1 MNSGTD
7 GREAGR
13 AELWGEFA
21 RVGKAL
27 GSGTRLQMLDLL
39 AQGQRSVESLAQT
52 LGLGVST
59 ASAHLQTLKRAQ
71 LVRTHRVKNHVFYTL
86 AGDDVAALL
95 SLVQRVAGT
104 HLAEVERA
112 WHHFTGP
119 GQGEIEEVDRAELLA
134 RLDQGSALVLDV
146 RPEAEFAAGH
156 LPGAVSI
163 PVDELTRR
171 LDEVPEDTDIVAY
184 CRGDYCVMAVDAVRV
199 LRSHG
204 RRAYRLNEGLLEWRA
219 SGRPVH
225 TGSA

>member
-7 GREAGR
+7 AREAGR
-13 AELWGEFA
+13 AELWGGFA

-39 AQGQRSVESLAQT
+39 AQGERSVESLAET

-71 LVRTHRVKNHVFYTL
+71 LVRTRRVKNHVFYAL

-95 SLVQRVAGT
+95 SLVQKVAGT

-112 WHHFTGP
+112 WEHFSGP

-134 RLDQGSALVLDV
+134 RLEKGSVLVLDV

-171 LDEVPEDTDIVAY
+171 LDELPEDTDIVAY

-225 TGSA
+225 TASA

>member
-7 GREAGR
+7 GRELGR

-39 AQGQRSVESLAQT
+39 AQGERSVESLAQT

-71 LVRTHRVKNHVFYTL
+71 LVRTYRVKNHVFYTL

-112 WHHFTGP
+112 WHRFTGP
-119 GQGEIEEVDRAELLA
+119 GHGEVEEVDRAELLA
-134 RLDQGSALVLDV
+134 RLDEGSALVLDV
-146 RPEAEFAAGH
+146 RPEDEFAAGH

-171 LDEVPEDTDIVAY
+171 LDEVPADTDIVAY

-225 TGSA
+225 TASA

>member
-7 GREAGR
+7 VREAGR

-27 GSGTRLQMLDLL
+27 GSPTRLQMLDLL
-39 AQGQRSVESLAQT
+39 AQGQRSVESLAQI

-59 ASAHLQTLKRAQ
+59 TSAHLQTLKRAQ
-71 LVRTHRVKNHVFYTL
+71 LVRTHRVKNHVFYAL

-112 WHHFTGP
+112 WHHFAGP
-119 GQGEIEEVDRAELLA
+119 GQGEVEEVDRAELLA
-134 RLDQGSALVLDV
+134 RLDEGSALVLDV

-171 LDEVPEDTDIVAY
+171 LDEVPEDADIVAY

-219 SGRPVH
+219 SGHPVH
-225 TGSA
+225 TASA